1 MRDRL
6 TFEEL
11 GWQGLADYVDYPP
24 TGSSLRDAIDHEAER
39 ERDDDGWTLGD
50 HLDAVLIDKLNELIW
65 FFRRAN
71 FEGKPDFP
79 DPIPRPGIHTD
90 TPAPVWSDEK
100 IAAMV
105 PGMAAVLCN

>member
-50 HLDAVLIDKLNELIW
+50 HLDAVLIDTGPTW
-65 FFRRAN
+65 STPRR
-71 FEGKPDFP
+71 PD
-79 DPIPRPGIHTD
+79 HEQ
-90 TPAPVWSDEK
+90 S
-100 IAAMV
+100 
-105 PGMAAVLCN
+105 